1 MRSMAASRRVLVVD
15 DNDDIRFLLRL
26 NLEDF
31 FEIFEASST
40 TEALDRI
47 AAGEQFDLVITDVV
61 QPGMNGIEFTERLHS
76 DLPDLPVVVLSAWV
90 TKKNAQVALDAGA
103 CAALSKPFPPGEL
116 VPTITRLLAKTA

>member
-1 MRSMAASRRVLVVD
+1 MVD

-26 NLEDF
+26 NLEDT
-31 FEIFEASST
+31 FEISEAASA
-40 TEALDRI
+40 TEALELL
-47 AAGEQFDLVITDVV
+47 AGGARFDLVITDVL

-103 CAALSKPFPPGEL
+103 CAALSKPFRPDEL
-116 VPTITRLLAKTA
+116 VPTLNRLLARTA

>member
-1 MRSMAASRRVLVVD
+1 MQGMAASRRVLVVD

-26 NLEDF
+26 NLEDS
-31 FEIFEASST
+31 FEICEAAST
-40 TEALDRI
+40 TEALELI
-47 AAGEQFDLVITDVV
+47 AGGARFDLVITDVL

-103 CAALSKPFPPGEL
+103 CAALPKPFPPGDL
-116 VPTITRLLAKTA
+116 VPTLNRLLAKTA